1 MRKVAEFPISLGSP
15 RKKFCAAQARCSARD
30 LGTAIEVGPD
40 GEEMGPLIVYNDG
53 VTIAKEF
60 DLTSFDMDQP

>member
-1 MRKVAEFPISLGSP
+1 LPNFPFRL
-15 RKKFCAAQARCSARD
+15 AAREKNSARRKPD
-30 LGTAIEVGPD
+30 AVRVTLGPRSKSVLMEKKW
-40 GEEMGPLIVYNDG
+40 GPLIVYNDG

>member
-1 MRKVAEFPISLGSP
+1 MTLGP
-15 RKKFCAAQARCSARD
+15 RSKSVLMEKKW
-30 LGTAIEVGPD
+30 
-40 GEEMGPLIVYNDG
+40 GPLIVYNDG